1 MLEKELAQIA
11 LSSCVVVIKVFYQE
25 LSFRILTVFLS
36 GVVIPDLSQFLST
49 VTHFNNRQLSC

>member
-49 VTHFNNRQLSC
+49 VTHINNRQLSC